1 MHELFAHSALMS
13 SAPPVTAFAP
23 QPSLFV
29 PHGAPTF
36 ALRPGAAGAALVQ
49 EAASLSSPRAVIIVS
64 AHWDTEVPTVGFAAR
79 PQTMHDFWG
88 FPEELG
94 LIHYPASGC
103 AEASAEVLE
112 ALRSA
117 GFDAASDA
125 TRGLDHG
132 AWIPLRLMFPD
143 ADIPV
148 IPLSI
153 QTALGP
159 KHHLALGRALAP
171 LAARGFLV
179 IGSGNLTHNLR
190 DFQVAYRSGGQTPA
204 YVREFADWFW
214 QHIAAGDL
222 TALLDYRR
230 LAPAGV
236 RAHPQEDHLLPLY
249 VALGAA
255 ADRARPLRIH
265 AGVDDYVLAM
275 DAFSFHPQIR
285 S

>member
-1 MHELFAHSALMS
+1 MS
-13 SAPPVTAFAP
+13 SNAVASRYVP

-36 ALRPGAAGAALVQ
+36 ALRPGAAGAALAQ
-49 EAASLSSPRAVIIVS
+49 EAASLPSPRAVIIVS
-64 AHWDTEVPTVGFAAR
+64 AHWETAVPAVGFAAR
-79 PQTMHDFWG
+79 PQTIHDFWG
-88 FPEELG
+88 FPAELN
-94 LIHYPASGC
+94 LIRYSASGC
-103 AEASAEVLE
+103 AEASAEVLA
-112 ALRSA
+112 ALQHA
-117 GFDAASDA
+117 GFNAASDA

-143 ADIPV
+143 AEIPV

-159 KHHLALGRALAP
+159 LHHLALGRALAP

-190 DFQVAYRSGGQTPA
+190 DFQVAYRSGGKTPA
-204 YVREFADWFW
+204 YVREFADWMW
-214 QHIAAGDL
+214 QRIEAGDVP
-222 TALLDYRR
+222 ALLDYRR
-230 LAPAGV
+230 RAPDGA
-236 RAHPQEDHLLPLY
+236 RAHPTEDHLLPLY

-255 ADRARPLRIH
+255 GDRARSARIH

-275 DAFSFHPQIR
+275 DAFSFNPQAEV
-285 S
+285 